1 MKTIY
6 VANDG
11 KQFDNIDDCKKYE
24 AYGIKAKLA
33 LESTVGQ
40 LKNFSSSKNK
50 IYYYAKISGNLYRG
64 YRGKIFYKSKSNLI
78 KSIKSS
84 IKQYSGYWGDDKIVS
99 EIYSEIYDIMIQNN
113 VLSIGVLSV

>member
-24 AYGIKAKLA
+24 AYGIKTKLA

-40 LKNFSSSKNK
+40 LENFRSSKNK
-50 IYYYAKISGNLYRG
+50 VYYYAKISGNLYSD
-64 YRGKIFYKSKSNLI
+64 RGKIFYKSKSNLV
-78 KSIKSS
+78 KSLKSS
-84 IKQYSGYWGDDKIVS
+84 IKQFSGYWGDDKIVS
-99 EIYSEIYDIMIQNN
+99 EIYSEIYDIMMKNN

>member
-11 KQFDNIDDCKKYE
+11 KQFDNVDDFKKYE

-33 LESTVGQ
+33 LESTVDQ

-84 IKQYSGYWGDDKIVS
+84 IKQFSGYRGDDKIVS

-113 VLSIGVLSV
+113 ILSIGVLSV